1 MGCGSSN
8 LAVQNNHT
16 SSTSTISVQPQQ
28 KLVTYSESELKELRK
43 EFWESRV
50 DGSPEMYIA
59 LRSVCEAILNK
70 DSGLADAILQAS
82 NITTTGSTLS
92 QCYDERGHEYN
103 IPSYCWSS
111 EGPPDLTK
119 KTLTT
124 ESKQR
129 FNKDTIANAD
139 KDLVLKVQISPG
151 DRNFTVSA
159 NTSNS
164 VAELKRLICEAS
176 TTKSERNTCTEPVL
190 ETRQRIIFMG
200 KELRNAQYLGD
211 IGLDGER
218 VIQVFLR
225 KI

>member
-1 MGCGSSN
+1 
-8 LAVQNNHT
+8 
-16 SSTSTISVQPQQ
+16 
-28 KLVTYSESELKELRK
+28 
-43 EFWESRV
+43 
-50 DGSPEMYIA
+50 MYIA

-70 DSGLADAILQAS
+70 DSGLADAILQVNVTYEILIDTFYNDRLIMQAS

-119 KTLTT
+119 KTSTT

-129 FNKDTIANAD
+129 VNKDTIANAD

-176 TTKSERNTCTEPVL
+176 TTVCSYMLLLP
-190 ETRQRIIFMG
+190 
-200 KELRNAQYLGD
+200 AS
-211 IGLDGER
+211 
-218 VIQVFLR
+218 FLF
-225 KI
+225 I